1 MRSQGGGGRGDP
13 AMRWEPMTV
22 DEYAAFQRA
31 TGAKVIK
38 VDATWWTEARPFF
51 FRPLF
56 PFAEV
61 APHYRKYPLQSLV
74 GGVLHLVPADAPSNS
89 QMNLFVYDNLNRY
102 SLEQFGAKQRWVI
115 KKSLEHFE
123 ARRVT
128 DLDRFV
134 EEASEIYASFYD
146 RTRYFYRKER
156 TQKELFSA
164 WARPYF
170 ENPKVVVM
178 GAYRGDRLSAIDISY
193 RVEEVIIDD
202 VFFSDSESQ
211 PLRVT
216 DFLVHVLREGASCS
230 DARLLF
236 RGFPSGKET
245 LDGSKVRRGCQVLK
259 LPAYCRI
266 NPVALYVGRK
276 FLNESYKKL
285 LAMTTF
291 GAPAELPHTVT
302 ATE

>member
-1 MRSQGGGGRGDP
+1 MT
-13 AMRWEPMTV
+13 WEPMTI

-31 TGAKVIK
+31 TGAKVVK
-38 VDATWWTEARPFF
+38 VGGTWWTEARPFF

-61 APHYRKYPLQSLV
+61 APEYKKYPLQSV
-74 GGVLHLVPADAPSNS
+74 IGGVLHLVPAEAENNS
-89 QMNLFVYDNLNRY
+89 RMSLFVYDDLKRY

-115 KKSLEHFE
+115 RKSMEHFE

-128 DLDRFV
+128 DFDRFV

-156 TQKELFSA
+156 TRKELFAA

-170 ENPKVVVM
+170 DNPKVVVT

-216 DFLVHVLREGASCS
+216 DFLVHVLREGASRT

-236 RGFPSGKET
+236 RGFPTGKES
-245 LDGSKVRRGCQVLK
+245 LDGSKLRRGCKVLM

-266 NPVALYVGRK
+266 NPVALFVGKR
-276 FLNESYKKL
+276 FLNESYRKL
-285 LAMTTF
+285 VAMTTF
-291 GAPAELPHTVT
+291 GADAGLPQAVT

>member
-1 MRSQGGGGRGDP
+1 MT
-13 AMRWEPMTV
+13 WEPMTI

-38 VDATWWTEARPFF
+38 VDGTWWTEARPFF

-56 PFAEV
+56 PFSEV
-61 APHYRKYPLQSLV
+61 PPEYKKYPLQSAV
-74 GGVLHLVPADAPSNS
+74 GGVLHLVPAEAASNS
-89 QMNLFVYDNLNRY
+89 QMSLFVYDNLKQY

-115 KKSLEHFE
+115 KKSMENFE

-128 DLDRFV
+128 DFDRFV
-134 EEASEIYASFYD
+134 EEASQIYESFYD
-146 RTRYFYRKER
+146 RTKYFYRKER
-156 TQKELFSA
+156 TQKELFAA

-170 ENPKVVVM
+170 ENPKVVIM
-178 GAYRGDRLSAIDISY
+178 GAYRDDRLCAIDISY
-193 RVEEVIIDD
+193 QVEEVIIDD

-216 DFLVHVLREGASCS
+216 DFLVHVLREAASCT
-230 DARLLF
+230 DARILF
-236 RGFPSGKET
+236 RGFPTGKET
-245 LDGSKVRRGCQVLK
+245 LDGSKVRRGCKVLQ

-266 NPVALYVGRK
+266 NPVALYVGRR
-276 FLNESYKKL
+276 FLNESYQKL
-285 LAMTTF
+285 VAMTTF
-291 GAPAELPHTVT
+291 GAPSEATQTVT